1 MVRKRVPWILTL
13 VDDPAVPVLDRNV
26 VAAEYRV
33 VPQSPDGGMTGELP
47 VQIDCYKDVIDGA
60 LLPLERPEHPALGLT
75 RIRELCAELI
85 CGGLC

>member
-1 MVRKRVPWILTL
+1 
-13 VDDPAVPVLDRNV
+13 
-26 VAAEYRV
+26 
-33 VPQSPDGGMTGELP
+33 MTGELP

>member
-60 LLPLERPEHPALGLT
+60 LLPLSAQSTPPWV
-75 RIRELCAELI
+75 
-85 CGGLC
+85 